1 MFFFIVFQLQ
11 ATPTSSLFFL
21 TDGPVLLSTKLQS
34 HLLWFYNMAVE
45 ELDSIK
51 SSMNEVT

>member
-45 ELDSIK
+45 ELP
-51 SSMNEVT
+51 